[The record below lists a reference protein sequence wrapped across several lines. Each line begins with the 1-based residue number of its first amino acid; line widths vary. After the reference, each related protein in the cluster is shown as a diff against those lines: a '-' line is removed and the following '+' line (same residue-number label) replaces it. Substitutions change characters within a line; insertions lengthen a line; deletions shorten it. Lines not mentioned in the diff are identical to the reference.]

1 MASKLPRY
9 TRFSGRL
16 AGMAAKP
23 VWVCANLKCEMHSN
37 GEIDSA
43 GKPREPQQCLSCGG
57 MVFDRFPTRAEADRW
72 AQLRLQEKGG
82 LIRNLQRQVRYPLYA
97 FDDNKGIKVQVAFYV
112 ADFVWQEK
120 NGEIVIA
127 DEKPRKGV
135 DALAALKLKWMAA
148 QGLPVKVMSR

>member
-37 GEIDSA
+37 GEVDSA
-43 GKPREPQQCLSCGG
+43 GKRKEPKQCLSCGG

-82 LIRNLQRQVRYPLYA
+82 LISNLRRQVRYPLYTV
-97 FDDNKGIKVQVAFYV
+97 DSSGLKVEVAVYV
-112 ADFVWQEK
+112 ADFVWQERD
-120 NGEIVIA
+120 GRVIIQ

-148 QGLPVKVMSR
+148 QGTPVTIHSM